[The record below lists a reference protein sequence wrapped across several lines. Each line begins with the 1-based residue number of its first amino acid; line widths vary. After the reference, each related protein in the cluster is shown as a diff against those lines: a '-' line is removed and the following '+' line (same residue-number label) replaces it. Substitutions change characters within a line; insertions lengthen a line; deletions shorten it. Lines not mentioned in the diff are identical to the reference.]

1 MTVFLYTVDEV
12 FMILNPLL
20 LLLGLVSLVVFI
32 IMVVGKRREKELERE
47 AS

>member
-20 LLLGLVSLVVFI
+20 LLLGLVSLVVVI